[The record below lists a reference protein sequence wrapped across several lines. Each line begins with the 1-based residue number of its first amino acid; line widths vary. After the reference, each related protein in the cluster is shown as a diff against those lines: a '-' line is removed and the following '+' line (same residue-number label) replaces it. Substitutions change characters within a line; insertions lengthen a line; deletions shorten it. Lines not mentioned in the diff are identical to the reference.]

1 MPTIPSE
8 AFDALPKSIR
18 SYMRF
23 LEATIQQQQATIQQ
37 QQATIQQQQA
47 TIQQQQVHIEELQVQ
62 VRDLKV
68 RLSKNS
74 LSSSKPPSS
83 DGLKKPPKSQREK
96 SGKKPGGQKG
106 RVGKGLAKV
115 ENPDVVI
122 THTPTSCNG
131 CGSRLD
137 EVVGFCVESRQIF
150 DIPEPK
156 VEVTEYQVEEKKCPC
171 CGEINKAVFP
181 ENISGPVQYGERV
194 QSLIT
199 YFAHQ
204 HFIPVNRLCQVFED
218 IFGIALSA
226 GTCSNVDKKLFEKL
240 ESFEKSLKTYL
251 LASRVLHFD
260 ETGMRC
266 AKKAP
271 LKYT

>member
-23 LEATIQQQQATIQQ
+23 LEATIQQ

-96 SGKKPGGQKG
+96 SGKNQEAKKG

-137 EVVGFCVESRQIF
+137 EVVGFCAESRQIF

-181 ENISGPVQYGERV
+181 ENACRSESILVR
-194 QSLIT
+194 
-199 YFAHQ
+199 HQ
-204 HFIPVNRLCQVFED
+204 KPRLE
-218 IFGIALSA
+218 
-226 GTCSNVDKKLFEKL
+226 
-240 ESFEKSLKTYL
+240 
-251 LASRVLHFD
+251 
-260 ETGMRC
+260 
-266 AKKAP
+266 
-271 LKYT
+271 